1 SRDNVSFVQKDF
13 YHIKNLQE
21 DPNLDGAW
29 LCFYNFEGV
38 EATHEGLDF
47 TFIDQNLSPYPNFSA
62 LEILTTDEIYS
73 AKKDAIDT
81 FIQVT

>member
-1 SRDNVSFVQKDF
+1 MQKDF

-21 DPNLDGAW
+21 DPSLDGAW

-47 TFIDQNLSPYPNFSA
+47 TFIDQHLSPYPNFSA
-62 LEILTTDEIYS
+62 LEILTTEEIYQREKS
-73 AKKDAIDT
+73 RDRYLYPSDQPDDGA
-81 FIQVT
+81 V